1 MLQKQRPT
9 GQRETGQGT
18 CHCPAGIFKN
28 IISNVTKN
36 EEVGHG
42 PVACHFNQEKS
53 ENRISKLLQQSKIAW
68 INPEF
73 SLHPNTQIEE
83 SVPLND
89 SNSTTSTDND
99 TALLGVNSSEHFEG
113 KDTTKPPNS
122 QENQQKTD
130 ELRET
135 GHRPER
141 VNQGTFPYALA
152 SITVKKGGMEVP
164 IIYKRFI
171 ASQQL

>member
-1 MLQKQRPT
+1 M
-9 GQRETGQGT
+9 
-18 CHCPAGIFKN
+18 
-28 IISNVTKN
+28 
-36 EEVGHG
+36 
-42 PVACHFNQEKS
+42 S

>member
-1 MLQKQRPT
+1 MFEKKNSASDNT
-9 GQRETGQGT
+9 TDTDETVNNG
-18 CHCPAGIFKN
+18 
-28 IISNVTKN
+28 
-36 EEVGHG
+36 
-42 PVACHFNQEKS
+42 
-53 ENRISKLLQQSKIAW
+53 KL
-68 INPEF
+68 
-73 SLHPNTQIEE
+73 
-83 SVPLND
+83 
-89 SNSTTSTDND
+89 ND
-99 TALLGVNSSEHFEG
+99 TATQQNTVSASKG
-113 KDTTKPPNS
+113 TTKPPNS